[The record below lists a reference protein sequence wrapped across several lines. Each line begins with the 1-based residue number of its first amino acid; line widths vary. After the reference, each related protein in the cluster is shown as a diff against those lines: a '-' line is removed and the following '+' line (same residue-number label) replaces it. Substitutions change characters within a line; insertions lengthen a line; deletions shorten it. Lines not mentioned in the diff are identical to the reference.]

1 MFRSE
6 SIHPIENNSITGHQW
21 PQQGYTHQHVGRSPY
36 STAIN
41 SGIEKWRVPG
51 KDWCDGSPV
60 IDKDGIIYF
69 GSDFYLYAINPN
81 GTEKWKFRSHEDS
94 FGDSFG
100 SHPAIAEN
108 GTIYIASYYGST
120 VYAVNPNGTEQW
132 HAGTYQIETSVT
144 LDDNGILYYG
154 HRYGVDARYPNGTL
168 KWIFHTEPANSYVAS
183 TPAIDDNGIIYFGS
197 HDTYIYAVYPNG
209 TMKWR
214 YMTGN
219 WVHGSPSIG
228 SDGTIY
234 CGSDDCYLYALYPNG
249 TLKWR
254 TQTGSQRSSPAQ
266 DKNGNLYFGVWENKI
281 YSVAPNGTIRWVFP
295 IGERSGVWGSTVTI
309 SDDGTIYVGA
319 CLEIGMLGGG
329 EIIALDLNG
338 TLQWRK
344 TICDSTLCSSPVIA
358 ADGTVYICAS
368 NDGSPEAWGYLH
380 AFGPV
385 ENNQPPEA
393 PTIDGPPQGKVGKST
408 KFIFQANDSD
418 NTPISFYIDWGDNT
432 TRRTVD
438 YEPGIPIPLY
448 HIWVKKGTYTI
459 RAKAIDTF
467 GLESDWA
474 TLPIKMPISNNA
486 MYSLWL
492 QFLERFFERHP
503 HAFPLLRLFL
513 GQ

>member
-1 MFRSE
+1 MGDGATTE
-6 SIHPIENNSITGHQW
+6 HQW
-21 PQQGYTHQHVGRSPY
+21 PQHGYNHQHIGRSPY
-36 STAIN
+36 SIAAN
-41 SGIEKWRVPG
+41 PGIEKWRFPG
-51 KDWCDGSPV
+51 AFFCDGSPI
-60 IDKDGIIYF
+60 IDKNRTIYF
-69 GSDFYLYAINPN
+69 GSDYYLYSVNPN
-81 GTEKWKFRSHEDS
+81 DTLKWRFRSHND
-94 FGDSFG
+94 DFG
-100 SHPAIAEN
+100 SDVFGTHPAIAEN

-168 KWIFHTEPANSYVAS
+168 KWMFHTEPMNSYVAS
-183 TPAIDDNGIIYFGS
+183 TPAVDDNGIIYFGS

-254 TQTGSQRSSPAQ
+254 TQTGSQRSSPSQ
-266 DKNGNLYFGVWENKI
+266 DKDGNLYFGVWEGKI
-281 YSVAPNGTIRWVFP
+281 YSVAPNGTIRW
-295 IGERSGVWGSTVTI
+295 IYSLGELNGVWGSTVTI
-309 SDDGTIYVGA
+309 SDDGTLYIGV

-329 EIIALDLNG
+329 EIVALDLNG
-338 TLQWRK
+338 MLKWQK
-344 TICDSTLCSSPVIA
+344 TICDSVLCSSPVIS

-368 NDGSPEAWGYLH
+368 NDLVGGDAPGYLH
-380 AFGPV
+380 AFGSV

-393 PTIDGPPQGKVGKST
+393 PTIEGPDHGKIKTGT
-408 KFIFQANDSD
+408 KFIVQANDFD
-418 NTPISFYIDWGDNT
+418 KTPVSYYFDWGDGT
-432 TRRTVD
+432 TRQTHD
-438 YEPGIPIPLY
+438 YEPGIPIPIY
-448 HIWVKKGTYTI
+448 HTWDHRGTYTI
-459 RAKAIDTF
+459 KVKAIDTF

-474 TLPIKMPISNNA
+474 TFTIKMPISYNPPH
-486 MYSLWL
+486 
-492 QFLERFFERHP
+492 FRFFDWLLDHFP
-503 HAFPLLRLFL
+503 NAFPILRMLFQQ
-513 GQ
+513 GNA